1 MSDEAQEPQ
10 EAHEPQDERAQ
21 TAQSQ
26 QPQHAGPQTPQP
38 DPDDDLAGDILA
50 RVASAPR
57 RQGTTAPSRRRKSAT
72 GQPSFSASGP
82 DVRDPVPAGRA
93 VEELV
98 AAQGWEEGTK
108 VAAAMARW
116 EDIAGPELAAH
127 VKAESFTEGVLMLRA
142 DSTAWAT
149 QMRLLLPSVRR
160 AIDAAVG
167 SGVVADIRIVGPEPP
182 RTKGAWRVPG
192 RGPRDTYG

>member
-1 MSDEAQEPQ
+1 MNDKKTSSEDPGQ
-10 EAHEPQDERAQ
+10 
-21 TAQSQ
+21 
-26 QPQHAGPQTPQP
+26 AGPGSVGPASDNTASGNPP
-38 DPDDDLAGDILA
+38 AGKTTAADDLAGDMLA

-57 RQGTTAPSRRRKSAT
+57 RQGTPKTGKRRPSGA
-72 GQPSFSASGP
+72 GQPSFSSAGP

-127 VKAESFTEGVLMLRA
+127 VKAESFTDGVLLLRA

-167 SGVVADIRIVGPEPP
+167 AGVVADIRIVGPEPP
-182 RTKGAWRVPG
+182 RTRGAWRVPG

>member
-1 MSDEAQEPQ
+1 VNDDVQPVSDQN
-10 EAHEPQDERAQ
+10 
-21 TAQSQ
+21 
-26 QPQHAGPQTPQP
+26 
-38 DPDDDLAGDILA
+38 PDDDLAGDLFA
-50 RVASAPR
+50 RAAASPR
-57 RQGTTAPSRRRKSAT
+57 RGPAPGRGQRRNSKS
-72 GQPSFSASGP
+72 GQPAFSTAGP
-82 DVRDPVPAGRA
+82 DARDPVTADKA
-93 VEELV
+93 VADLI

-108 VAAAMARW
+108 IAAAMARW

-127 VKAESFTEGVLMLRA
+127 VVAESFQDGVLLLRA

-167 SGVVADIRIVGPEPP
+167 KNVVADIRIVGPEPP
-182 RTKGAWRVPG
+182 RTRGAWRVPG

>member
-1 MSDEAQEPQ
+1 MSSVLSTGTSALLAFQRALATTSHNVANIKTPGYSRQSVEFATADPQ
-10 EAHEPQDERAQ
+10 N
-21 TAQSQ
+21 
-26 QPQHAGPQTPQP
+26 
-38 DPDDDLAGDILA
+38 
-50 RVASAPR
+50 
-57 RQGTTAPSRRRKSAT
+57 
-72 GQPSFSASGP
+72 FF
-82 DVRDPVPAGRA
+82 

-116 EDIAGPELAAH
+116 DDIAGPELAAH

>member
-1 MSDEAQEPQ
+1 MSDDAVPGSKPVADVSDRSVEAE
-10 EAHEPQDERAQ
+10 
-21 TAQSQ
+21 
-26 QPQHAGPQTPQP
+26 
-38 DPDDDLAGDILA
+38 DLAGDMLA
-50 RVASAPR
+50 RAASAPKR
-57 RQGTTAPSRRRKSAT
+57 SGTTASRKRRTSGS
-72 GQPSFSASGP
+72 GQPSFSAAGP
-82 DVRDPVPAGRA
+82 DARDPVTASRA

-127 VKAESFTEGVLMLRA
+127 VKAESFNEGVLLLRA

-160 AIDAAVG
+160 AIDSAVG
-167 SGVVADIRIVGPEPP
+167 VGVVADIRIVGPEPP
-182 RTKGAWRVPG
+182 RTRGAWRVPG

>member
-1 MSDEAQEPQ
+1 MNDEK
-10 EAHEPQDERAQ
+10 
-21 TAQSQ
+21 
-26 QPQHAGPQTPQP
+26 QHADEQTDGKQP
-38 DPDDDLAGDILA
+38 DARQSADGPSSRAADAALETAATDDLAGDMLA

-57 RQGTTAPSRRRKSAT
+57 RKGTTPSGKRRTTSS
-72 GQPSFSASGP
+72 GQPSFSTAGP
-82 DVRDPVPAGRA
+82 DVRDPVPAQRA
-93 VEELV
+93 VADLV

-127 VKAESFTEGVLMLRA
+127 VKAESFTEGVLLLRA

-167 SGVVADIRIVGPEPP
+167 QGVVADIRIVGPEPP
-182 RTKGAWRVPG
+182 RTRGAWRVPG